1 MEVWRLK
8 FDENGGSPIL
18 EVNKDID
25 DINHAV
31 RHDDTFRSLIL
42 PEALRA
48 ILTRALIV
56 DGENPDD
63 VDDGGNWT
71 PWMRYVKEFY
81 REEFPQSDH
90 DADKNNAAISDWI
103 DGAVATF
110 TTQRF
115 RAKSFYEGA
124 QRK

>member
-1 MEVWRLK
+1 MTPPAAIQTARDPVQQAETAYQSG
-8 FDENGGSPIL
+8 N
-18 EVNKDID
+18 
-25 DINHAV
+25 
-31 RHDDTFRSLIL
+31 DTFRSLIL

-48 ILTRALIV
+48 ILTRALII

-81 REEFPQSDH
+81 REEFPQADN